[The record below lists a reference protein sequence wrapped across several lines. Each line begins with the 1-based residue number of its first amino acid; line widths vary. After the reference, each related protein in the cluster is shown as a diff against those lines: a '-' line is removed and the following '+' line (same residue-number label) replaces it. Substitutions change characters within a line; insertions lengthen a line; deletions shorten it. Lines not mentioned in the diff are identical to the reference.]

1 MLAGTVLAPAYGASG
16 FEEGSIGYKGENYID
31 LSGKTTYRGI
41 LLADGA
47 TVTREALEKKNRV
60 NIEDFGAVALENRQE
75 GDEDTYA
82 IENTRAINEA
92 IQTVAMDG
100 GGVVVV
106 PDGTFRTYTIELEDD
121 VNLYLSKG
129 AVIQAAKTTMY
140 DRKGNVT
147 SEAEDFDE
155 EGNPGNYLQPEVNI
169 YAGLQDGGH
178 TYFGNSL
185 IFAADKKNIMIY
197 GEGRLDGSQM
207 NDEGNIEQVLMGN
220 DPSQS
225 SGPYR
230 AD

>member
-129 AVIQAAKTTMY
+129 AVIQAAKTTI
-140 DRKGNVT
+140 V
-147 SEAEDFDE
+147 S
-155 EGNPGNYLQPEVNI
+155 VINI
-169 YAGLQDGGH
+169 
-178 TYFGNSL
+178 FSL
-185 IFAADKKNIMIY
+185 
-197 GEGRLDGSQM
+197 
-207 NDEGNIEQVLMGN
+207 
-220 DPSQS
+220 
-225 SGPYR
+225 
-230 AD
+230 